1 MHAATLIGLVFV
13 LLGFL
18 WIYIFG
24 TNVAGIMLLAGAAV
38 GVVYSNRPTP
48 AHRAGARTG
57 IFAAIPE
64 AIVQV
69 LVEVPSIW
77 ESSAPLATKVTVGV
91 LFSLLGLLAI
101 WVVGALF
108 CIASAFVTSWIIDH
122 LRSFLPRSAFIGG
135 Q

>member
-13 LLGFL
+13 PLGFL
-18 WIYIFG
+18 WIYLFG
-24 TNVAGIMLLAGAAV
+24 TNVTGIMLLAGAAV

-48 AHRAGARTG
+48 THRAGARTG

-69 LVEVPSIW
+69 LVEAPSIW

-101 WVVGALF
+101 WVVGAIF
-108 CIASAFVTSWIIDH
+108 CIVSAVVTSWIISH
-122 LRSFLPRSAFIGG
+122 LRSTFPTSASVKG
-135 Q
+135 